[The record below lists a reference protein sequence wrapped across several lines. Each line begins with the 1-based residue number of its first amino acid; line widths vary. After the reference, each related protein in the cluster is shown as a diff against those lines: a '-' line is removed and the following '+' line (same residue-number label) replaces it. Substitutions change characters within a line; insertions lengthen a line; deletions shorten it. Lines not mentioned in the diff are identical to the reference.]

1 MGSNFLLIVF
11 VAGAIAVL
19 VLISRIMNKK
29 PAPKS
34 EQDDVPQEKELTQ
47 RFLMGQYLSGF
58 PNTNG
63 PAPIVFCGVTEDSF
77 VFRKGTQGMEIGRI
91 PRQGVRKLDIQ
102 PKNKQHCIAIDWA
115 DLQGKNYNTLFA
127 FTDKNSPDQ
136 ATQSANT
143 LKSWVKTKASGSQA
157 ASA

>member
-29 PAPKS
+29 PSTNS
-34 EQDDVPQEKELTQ
+34 EQDNVPQEKELTQ

-63 PAPIVFCGVTEDSF
+63 PAPIVFCGVTDDSF
-77 VFRKGTQGMEIGRI
+77 VFRKGTQGVEIGRI
-91 PRQGVRKLDIQ
+91 PRERIQKLDIQ
-102 PKNKQHCIAIDWA
+102 PKDKNHCIAIDWA
-115 DLQGKNYNTLFA
+115 DPQGKTYNTLFA
-127 FTDKNSPDQ
+127 FTDKNSQEQ
-136 ATQSANT
+136 ATQTANT
-143 LKSWVKTKASGSQA
+143 LKSWVKAKASGSQA
-157 ASA
+157 ANA